1 MLLFVVGLLIL
12 VIGYFTYGK
21 FVERIL
27 APDDRPTPAKRI
39 TTASTIWNCRTG
51 RIC

>member
-27 APDDRPTPAKRI
+27 APDDRPTPAKKNYDSVAAI
-39 TTASTIWNCRTG
+39 
-51 RIC
+51 